1 MCELD
6 VYLKRSGYSEKVGS
20 EVIYAGVRDAALVVR
35 DIVGSEKKFESSMI
49 SEIDINRERLE
60 LVELPI
66 LRTVL
71 EFIAAY
77 EDSVSKGRYESGLE
91 DRWEDVKACG
101 DQMVRDLWSKSEKA
115 EVS

>member
-6 VYLKRSGYSEKVGS
+6 VYVKRPDSSEKIAS
-20 EVIYAGVRDAALVVR
+20 EVIYAGVRDGRLVVR
-35 DIVGSEKKFESSMI
+35 DIVGSEKKFENSMI
-49 SEIDINRERLE
+49 SELDINRERLE
-60 LVELPI
+60 LIESPI
-66 LRTVL
+66 FRTVL

-77 EDSVSKGRYESGLE
+77 EDSVSKGRYQSGLQ

-101 DQMVRDLWSKSEKA
+101 DQMVRNLWSKFEKV